1 MKKLSTIKVNG
12 KNHVVN
18 LNPRDR
24 FSSDS
29 GYVLPA
35 PNYQNTGNAFCGIL
49 REGETLEEWCKRM
62 KEWREKQNV

>member
-1 MKKLSTIKVNG
+1 MKKLSVIKVNG

-18 LNPRDR
+18 LNPRGR
-24 FSSDS
+24 FSSE
-29 GYVLPA
+29 GLVLPA

-49 REGETLEEWCKRM
+49 RDGESLEEWRNRM